1 MKKRKSAIILIILIL
16 VLVFCVVMQNK
27 ETMTTAIRKT
37 FFKATTV
44 ATGTTG
50 TCNWTLDSDGLL
62 LIEPTNGVSGT
73 MDEQTNNS
81 FVSYSDQIISIQ
93 FNAIVYAPADSSS
106 LFYNYTALTT
116 FDSTNFNTENATTMV
131 NMFSNCSSLTN
142 LDLSNFDTQNVI
154 SMNRMFCNCIS
165 LIILDLSSFNTT
177 NVTSMNYM
185 FYNCG
190 SLVS

>member
-1 MKKRKSAIILIILIL
+1 MGDILKRQKIIKLIIVILIL
-16 VLVFCVVMQNK
+16 YVLLLPFLLSNQ
-27 ETMTTAIRKT
+27 TAITTIRKT
-37 FFKATTV
+37 LFKATIV
-44 ATGTTG
+44 ANGTTG

-142 LDLSNFDTQNVI
+142 LDLSNFDTQNVLY
-154 SMNRMFCNCIS
+154 M
-165 LIILDLSSFNTT
+165 D
-177 NVTSMNYM
+177 YM
-185 FYNCG
+185 FSDC
-190 SLVS
+190 S